1 MAKEDLSVIGKRF
14 DNVIVEE
21 RTNNKNAAGS
31 WLYKC
36 RCVLCGRVKYAA
48 IYDIR
53 NGRIKDCGHHKR
65 PRKDL
70 TGMRFGRLTAMYY
83 IDEGNDGKK
92 YRGCTPCSL
101 WHCKCDCGGEID
113 VRSHSLLCGATRS
126 CGCMRVE
133 VTQRMRAKRTNN
145 RGGGRKQ
152 SGSEDAG
159 VGFYKEAWMARVYF
173 SKKLYYL
180 GRYKCKDDAVC
191 IRKEGREH
199 AESGDFLQWY
209 QEVYPQRKEELI
221 AARKALEEAHH
232 ND

>member
-113 VRSHSLLCGATRS
+113 VRSHSLLCGATNS
-126 CGCMRVE
+126 CGCMRKE
-133 VTQRMRAKRTNN
+133 ACERMRRKNKN
-145 RGGGRKQ
+145 RGGCGKR
-152 SGSEDAG
+152 SELEDTG
-159 VGFYKEAWMARVYF
+159 VGFYHEAWMARVYF
-173 SKKLYYL
+173 NKKLYYL
-180 GRYKCKDDAVC
+180 GQYKCKDDAIVM
-191 IRKEGREH
+191 REEAKGH
-199 AESGDFLQWY
+199 AKAGDFLQWY
-209 QEVYPQRKEELI
+209 QEAYPQRKEELI
-221 AARKALEEAHH
+221 YARKALEEAQP